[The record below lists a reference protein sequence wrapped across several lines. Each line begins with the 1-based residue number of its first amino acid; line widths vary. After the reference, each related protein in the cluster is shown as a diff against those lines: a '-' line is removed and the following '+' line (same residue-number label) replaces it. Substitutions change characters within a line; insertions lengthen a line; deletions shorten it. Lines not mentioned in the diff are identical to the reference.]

1 MLPED
6 ASPTDALTLPRIG
19 GGGLYKRGGGGPSRI
34 AAAALFGLPTPVC
47 ARAAAFVPRP
57 LRRSLCRTGSDGGP
71 ERCDLDALPHPARH
85 LGVGAQP
92 FVQFRAP
99 SEPGDA
105 GGPATPP
112 GTKSK

>member
-57 LRRSLCRTGSDGGP
+57 LRRSLCRPRSDGGP
-71 ERCDLDALPHPARH
+71 DRCDLAAPPHPARH
-85 LGVGAQP
+85 TGVVAQP
-92 FVQFRAP
+92 FLPFCARRAHA
-99 SEPGDA
+99 DA
-105 GGPATPP
+105 RG
-112 GTKSK
+112 